1 MKCFTCA
8 VPRLPSLVG
17 WQADAVLGI
26 TRLRLCGLKH
36 LPTVAYLLHTADPT
50 QMCVYQAVNLRV
62 FSRHRSVPEL
72 PLLAQVRVPGT
83 KCGQTNPKEQRKVH
97 CRALRVARA
106 LKSPELLKG
115 QQSILKSQVREE
127 ESQGL
132 RPGCAQFL

>member
-36 LPTVAYLLHTADPT
+36 LPTVAYLLHTADLT

-97 CRALRVARA
+97 CRALRVA
-106 LKSPELLKG
+106 PERSAKH
-115 QQSILKSQVREE
+115 SKK
-127 ESQGL
+127 
-132 RPGCAQFL
+132 PGEGGSVAGSETWFCTISLIG